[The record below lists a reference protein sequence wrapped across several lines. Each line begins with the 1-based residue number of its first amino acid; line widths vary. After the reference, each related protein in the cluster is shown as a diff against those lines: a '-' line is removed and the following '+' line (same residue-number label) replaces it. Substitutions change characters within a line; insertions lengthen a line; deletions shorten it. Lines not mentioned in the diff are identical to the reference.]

1 MVALSIHLCGVVTE
15 SASVCFDNGYV
26 CVCDNQHYIDMHIN
40 STKKNAEQKVPPRVL
55 PKKQPSTNN
64 HIDTYMTPA
73 TPNFNV
79 VLGSAEHHEQ
89 KWLFF
94 LKAAKHIIQST
105 TLNWGTGA
113 TKRLWSSTS

>member
-1 MVALSIHLCGVVTE
+1 MKQIFIHNVKSQLLTHQEMARKTNGAHKSVDLSELGLHKL
-15 SASVCFDNGYV
+15 S
-26 CVCDNQHYIDMHIN
+26 
-40 STKKNAEQKVPPRVL
+40 L
-55 PKKQPSTNN
+55 PGSSKSLQPSTDNR
-64 HIDTYMTPA
+64 IDTTRLPSA

-79 VLGSAEHHEQ
+79 VLGSAQYHEQ

-113 TKRLWSSTS
+113 TRRLWSSTS